1 MVNYIVD
8 FCWRNLFCCYFDEFF
23 IYILFNFVMDGYV
36 INRFKHG
43 ILHIG
48 PGIIPPPI
56 LTRGYRLE
64 LIWESRDDIE
74 KDML

>member
-1 MVNYIVD
+1 
-8 FCWRNLFCCYFDEFF
+8 
-23 IYILFNFVMDGYV
+23 MDGYV

-48 PGIIPPPI
+48 PGIIPRPI